1 MNNTVKLNSADRRQY
16 GSKALSALWKQLT
29 CILAAGLFG
38 IGQAVACDAC
48 QKQQPKLFQGI
59 THGAGPSSNW
69 DYVIVAV
76 MTIVTLYTL
85 YATVKRIVRPAEKE
99 TNHIKNMIFNQ

>member
-1 MNNTVKLNSADRRQY
+1 MNNTAKLNSTDRR
-16 GSKALSALWKQLT
+16 GHGRTNLSTFWKPFA
-29 CILAAGLFG
+29 CILVAGLAG
-38 IGQAVACDAC
+38 IGKAVACDAC

-76 MTIVTLYTL
+76 MTVITLYTL
-85 YATVKRIVRPAEKE
+85 YATVKRIIRPAEKE
-99 TNHIKNMIFNQ
+99 NNHIKNMIFNQ